1 MTYFKR
7 NIYVYRPIIV
17 VINTVSI
24 SQYEVPEA
32 MNNVK
37 NAKMQYCG
45 YSFLNLGNPRRVFQ
59 NLEGFNFL
67 KLNCPNHVGEPRYP
81 LHFKMYF

>member
-1 MTYFKR
+1 
-7 NIYVYRPIIV
+7 
-17 VINTVSI
+17 
-24 SQYEVPEA
+24 

-59 NLEGFNFL
+59 NLEGINFL